1 MIYLKSVR
9 LDNLPDPSH
18 YFSSLPAVRSLE
30 GSGLEFSSEVTFFTG
45 DNGTGKSTLIEAIA
59 VALGFN
65 AEGGSRNFIFST
77 KDTHSELYKYITLSR
92 ATARPRDGWFLR
104 AESFYNVASE
114 IEALDEIPAA
124 SPEIIESYGGR
135 AMHEMSHGESF
146 MTLVLERFSGR
157 GLYILDEP
165 ESARSPTRQL
175 ALLARMKML
184 CNKQSQFIIATH
196 SPILLAYPGALI
208 YEFDESGARVTSY
221 RQTLSY
227 IIMRRF
233 ISDPEAMLREIL

>member
-1 MIYLKSVR
+1 
-9 LDNLPDPSH
+9 
-18 YFSSLPAVRSLE
+18 
-30 GSGLEFSSEVTFFTG
+30 
-45 DNGTGKSTLIEAIA
+45 
-59 VALGFN
+59 
-65 AEGGSRNFIFST
+65 
-77 KDTHSELYKYITLSR
+77 
-92 ATARPRDGWFLR
+92 LR

-135 AMHEMSHGESF
+135 SMHEMSHGESF
-146 MTLVLERFSGR
+146 MTLVLERFSAAGGFISSTSR
-157 GLYILDEP
+157 SRRFADT
-165 ESARSPTRQL
+165 SAC
-175 ALLARMKML
+175 AACANEML